1 MGLPAGGV
9 PIAAVDVT
17 SRASSA
23 RLPPRTLPPEVRR
36 KRFLLTVANHAI
48 LIAIAAIFI
57 FPLIFV
63 VLTSLMTTEQALT
76 SELWPRPF
84 AWGNYAEVFDR
95 IPVLRYATNTLI
107 IAGLSTLG
115 VILSSI
121 PVAYALS
128 RLRWRGR
135 QATFVVVLATIML
148 PYQVTIV
155 PLYVLFARYD
165 WIGSFK
171 PLIVPLFFGD
181 AFSIFLLRQF
191 FVTIPEE
198 LSDAARMEGASEWQ
212 IMTRV
217 IVPLARPA
225 IAAVA
230 LFQFFYSWND
240 FFAPLLFL
248 AEEPSKWTLA
258 IGLIE
263 FRGLH
268 QVEYN
273 LMLAAVV
280 LFMLPVIVLFFFAQR
295 AFMEGVT
302 VTGVKG

>member
-1 MGLPAGGV
+1 VSATTASVGRTVSP
-9 PIAAVDVT
+9 
-17 SRASSA
+17 RA
-23 RLPPRTLPPEVRR
+23 LPPDVRR
-36 KRFLLTVANHAI
+36 KRFLMSVGNHAI
-48 LIAIAAIFI
+48 LIAIGAIF
-57 FPLIFV
+57 LIPFV
-63 VLTSLMTTEQALT
+63 FVILTSLMTSDQALST
-76 SELWPRPF
+76 QMWPRPF
-84 AWGNYAEVFDR
+84 AWGNYAEVFRR
-95 IPVLRYATNTLI
+95 IPVVRYTTNTMI
-107 IAGLSTLG
+107 IATLSTLG
-115 VILSSI
+115 VIVSSV

-135 QATFVVVLATIML
+135 QAAFVIVLATIML

-155 PLYVLFARYD
+155 PLYVLFSRYH
-165 WIGSFK
+165 WIPSFK
-171 PLIVPLFFGD
+171 PLIIPLFFGD

-198 LSDAARMEGASEWQ
+198 LSDAARIEGASEWQ

-217 IVPLARPA
+217 IVPLAKPA

-230 LFQFFYSWND
+230 LFQFLYSWND
-240 FFAPLLFL
+240 FFAPLLYVGGNSEL
-248 AEEPSKWTLA
+248 WTLA
-258 IGLIE
+258 IGLNE
-263 FRGLH
+263 FRSLH

-295 AFMEGVT
+295 VFMEGIT